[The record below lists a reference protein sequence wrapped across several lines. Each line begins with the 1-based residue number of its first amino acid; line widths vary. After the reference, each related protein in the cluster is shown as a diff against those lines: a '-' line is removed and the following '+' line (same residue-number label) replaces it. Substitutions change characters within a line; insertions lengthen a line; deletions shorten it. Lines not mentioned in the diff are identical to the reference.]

1 MKNMARLGI
10 TLMIICAAAA
20 LGLAAVYAKTSP
32 VIEKRAREDLLA
44 AVRAAMPDADEIVEE
59 TQDGQ
64 TYWLGKKAG
73 EIVGGAIKV
82 SSAGF
87 REPIELMVGF
97 NAEGKVSSVAIVS
110 LNDTP
115 GIGTRVNDKA
125 FLDKFIGVENPMAVD
140 AIAGATVSSSAVKGG
155 VKKAIDFMA
164 AIVAPSVTDGP
175 IDIASVPDGTYTGK
189 GLGLHELEVSVTVK
203 GGKIVEVK
211 VTRHEESP
219 GIADPAI
226 AGIPEAMVEQNKID
240 VDAVSG
246 ATFTSEGIIEA
257 VKNALRPFAQTSA
270 KPALDISKIADG
282 TYTATGLGLRELEV
296 SVTVQGGKITEVK
309 VVRHDESPGIADP
322 ALNQVPKAIVENQS
336 VKVDAVSGATFTS
349 QGIMEAVEK
358 ALAGAPTK

>member
-10 TLMIICAAAA
+10 TLMLICAAAG
-20 LGLAAVYAKTSP
+20 LGLAVVYAKTKP
-32 VIEKRAREDLLA
+32 VIDQRAQEELLA
-44 AVRAAMPDADEIVEE
+44 AVRAAMPDAEEIVEE
-59 TQDGQ
+59 TKDGE

-97 NAEGKVSSVAIVS
+97 NAEGKVSSVAIIS

-125 FLDKFIGVENPMAVD
+125 WLDKFIGVENPMAVD
-140 AIAGATVSSSAVKGG
+140 AITGATVSSSAVKGA
-155 VKKAIDFMA
+155 VKKAMDFMA

-175 IDIASVPDGTYTGK
+175 IDIARVPDGTYTGK
-189 GLGLHELEVSVTVK
+189 GLGLRELEVSVTVQ

-226 AGIPEAMVEQNKID
+226 TGVPKKMVEQNKVD
-240 VDAVSG
+240 VDVVSG

-257 VKNALRPFAQTSA
+257 VKNALRPHVQTSG

-282 TYTATGLGLRELEV
+282 TYTATGLGLKELEV
-296 SVTVQGGKITEVK
+296 AVTVQDGKITEVK
-309 VVRHDESPGIADP
+309 VVRHDETPGISDP
-322 ALNQVPKAIVENQS
+322 AISKVPKAIVDKQS
-336 VKVDAVSGATFTS
+336 VKVDVVSGATFTS
-349 QGIMEAVEK
+349 EGIMEAVEK